1 MNINVIQW
9 TPETK
14 IEVGNL
20 YSGMPNEIY
29 HSSIG
34 DSKSSLDIFHED
46 PYKYFNRKEKEQTR
60 QMQLGSAIHAACL
73 EPEIFYNNY
82 MLMPEVKDRRQPEYK
97 RAVKSFGEGNVFTG
111 KDCEKIQ
118 GMQRAI
124 QSNARAKQLLN
135 SDGYYEISGFY
146 IDEKTGLVLRFRFD
160 KLSFINGKWHGVD
173 LKKTQGA
180 NQHDFS
186 KSIWNYRYHVQD
198 AVYSNGFKA
207 VTGIELESF
216 SFVVVEE
223 EYPHKV
229 ANYEL
234 CDLSRKVGQDE
245 LKADLSLLKE
255 YKSGNILAHNN
266 SETEV
271 ISLPEWVMR
280 QFEEE
285 II

>member
-1 MNINVIQW
+1 MNLNVIQW

-34 DSKSSLDIFHED
+34 DSKSSLDVFHED
-46 PYKYFNRKEKEQTR
+46 PYKYFNRKEKKQTR
-60 QMQLGSAIHAACL
+60 PMQIGSAIHAACL
-73 EPEIFYNNY
+73 EPDMFASSY
-82 MLMPEVKDRRQPEYK
+82 MLLPEVKDRRQPEYK
-97 RAVKSFGEGNVFTG
+97 RAVKSFGEDKVFTG
-111 KDCEKIQ
+111 LDCEKIK
-118 GMQRAI
+118 GMQKAV
-124 QSNARAKQLLN
+124 QSNARANQLLN
-135 SDGYYEISGFY
+135 SNGYFEISGFY

-160 KLSFINGKWHGVD
+160 KLSFVDGKWHGVD

-180 NQHDFS
+180 NQYDFS

-198 AVYSNGFKA
+198 AVYSDGFKS
-207 VTGIELESF
+207 VTGIELDSF

-234 CDLSRKVGQDE
+234 CDLSRKIGKDE
-245 LKADLSLLKE
+245 LRADLDLLNE
-255 YKSGNILAHNN
+255 YKIGNITAHNN

-285 II
+285 VI